1 MRDNTPLPASITPS
15 SAAATQASGH
25 ATPAANPLLSAP
37 ILPTLVRFA
46 LPNMVAMLAT
56 ALATVAETAYV
67 GSLGTPALAGM
78 ALAFPMIMLQ
88 QMMSGGAMGG
98 GVSSAVSRALGAGD
112 VKRAN
117 ALAVHAMWIGIAAG
131 VFFTVTFLLLGE
143 VLYALLGG
151 KGEALKQALAYSN
164 VAFCGSIGV
173 WLTNTFASVLRGAG
187 NMRVPSVTVFTVAV
201 AQVVVGGTLGL
212 GLGPFPK
219 LGMPGIAAG
228 QLFAFSGGALF
239 LYFYLRSGRAR
250 LRLAPS
256 ATVLERALFRD
267 ILKVGAVALLSPLQT
282 VLTVLILTR
291 LVAHFGIET
300 LAGYGVGARL
310 EFLLVPISF
319 AFGVASVP
327 LVGMAVG
334 AGLPQRARRVAWTSA
349 ALAGALLTV
358 LGLVLAL
365 LPDLWGRN
373 FTSDPV
379 VLRSAA
385 TYFMWSGPCYGFL
398 GMGLSLYFSS
408 LGAGHALGPVLAGT
422 LRLAVVA
429 AGGWVIAA
437 TGSPPWSVFALV
449 GLGMLTYGLATAVVV
464 HFSNWGARR

>member
-1 MRDNTPLPASITPS
+1 MTTPS
-15 SAAATQASGH
+15 TPSAGNGSAA
-25 ATPAANPLLSAP
+25 PADPLLYAP

-56 ALATVAETAYV
+56 ALATVAETTYV
-67 GSLGTPALAGM
+67 GSLGTAALAGM
-78 ALAFPMIMLQ
+78 ALAFPMVMMQ
-88 QMMSGGAMGG
+88 QMMSAGAMGG
-98 GVSSAVSRALGAGD
+98 GVSSAISRALGAGD

-131 VFFTVTFLLLGE
+131 VFFTVTFLTLGE
-143 VLYALLGG
+143 AVYALLGG
-151 KGEALKQALAYSN
+151 KGEALKQAIAYSN
-164 VAFCGSIGV
+164 LAFCGSVGV
-173 WLTNTFASVLRGAG
+173 WLTNTFAAVLRGAG
-187 NMRVPSVTVFTVAV
+187 NMRVPSVTVFSVA
-201 AQVVVGGTLGL
+201 AIQVLVGGTLGL

-228 QLFAFSGGALF
+228 QLCAFTGGALF

-256 ATVLERALFRD
+256 ATRLDRALFRD
-267 ILKVGAVALLSPLQT
+267 ILKVGALALLSPLQT
-282 VLTVLILTR
+282 VLAVLILTR

-300 LAGYGVGARL
+300 LAGYGIGARL

-327 LVGMAVG
+327 LVGMAVS
-334 AGLPQRARRVAWTSA
+334 AGLPARARRVAWTSA
-349 ALAGALLTV
+349 ALAGAMLTAI
-358 LGLVLAL
+358 GLVLAL
-365 LPDLWGRN
+365 MPDLWGRN
-373 FTSDPV
+373 FTSDAT

-408 LGAGHALGPVLAGT
+408 LGAGHALGPVMAGT
-422 LRLAVVA
+422 LRLGVVA
-429 AGGWVIAA
+429 AGGWAIAA
-437 TGSPPWSVFALV
+437 TGAPPWSVFALV
-449 GLGMLTYGLATAVVV
+449 GLGMVSYGLATAAAV
-464 HFSNWGARR
+464 HFSQWGVRR